1 MHGIL
6 DVHPSA
12 RRLSMPERKSESK
25 SKKKQQHKRRKKKK
39 KKKSLPI
46 QLLNSHTPSRCMNIA
61 V

>member
-1 MHGIL
+1 MGILMHGIL

-39 KKKSLPI
+39 KSLPI
-46 QLLNSHTPSRCMNIA
+46 QLLDSHTPQGA
-61 V
+61 

>member
-1 MHGIL
+1 MVILMHGIL

-39 KKKSLPI
+39 KKSLPI
-46 QLLNSHTPSRCMNIA
+46 QLLDSHTPQGA
-61 V
+61 